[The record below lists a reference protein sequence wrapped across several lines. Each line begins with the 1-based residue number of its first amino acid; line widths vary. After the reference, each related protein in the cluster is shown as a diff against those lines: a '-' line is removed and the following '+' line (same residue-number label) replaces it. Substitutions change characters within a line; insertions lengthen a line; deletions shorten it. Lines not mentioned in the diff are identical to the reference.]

1 MKIEIIT
8 PDKKVFEG
16 DIKSV
21 RVPGKKG
28 SFQVLK
34 DHAPIISTLE
44 DGTVII
50 VDQENKEVR
59 YEIFKI
65 ICSDYPAGNNV
76 LLLQHS
82 TYYWEISTSS
92 DIIIGSKCI
101 EFSGIQ

>member
-8 PDKKVFEG
+8 PEKKVFEG

-44 DGTVII
+44 KGPVIM
-50 VDQENKEVR
+50 VDQDGKEIVF
-59 YEIFKI
+59 EINSGVIEVKTNKI
-65 ICSDYPAGNNV
+65 I
-76 LLLQHS
+76 LLADS
-82 TYYWEISTSS
+82 M
-92 DIIIGSKCI
+92 K
-101 EFSGIQ
+101 

>member
-8 PDKKVFEG
+8 PGKKIFEG

-44 DGTVII
+44 SGQVIM
-50 VDQENKEVR
+50 VDQEGKETV
-59 YEIFKI
+59 YEINGGVIEVKANNI
-65 ICSDYPAGNNV
+65 I
-76 LLLQHS
+76 LLADS
-82 TYYWEISTSS
+82 VS
-92 DIIIGSKCI
+92 
-101 EFSGIQ
+101 

>member
-16 DIKSV
+16 EIISV

-44 DGTVII
+44 SGTVRM
-50 VDQENKEVR
+50 VGQDNNELV
-59 YEIFKI
+59 YEIDGGVIEVKANKI
-65 ICSDYPAGNNV
+65 I
-76 LLLQHS
+76 LLADS
-82 TYYWEISTSS
+82 V
-92 DIIIGSKCI
+92 K
-101 EFSGIQ
+101 

>member
-8 PDKKVFEG
+8 PDNKIFDG

-44 DGTVII
+44 SGPVIM
-50 VDQENKEVR
+50 VDHEGNQTIFEINGGVIEVKAN
-59 YEIFKI
+59 KI
-65 ICSDYPAGNNV
+65 I
-76 LLLQHS
+76 LLADS
-82 TYYWEISTSS
+82 VR
-92 DIIIGSKCI
+92 
-101 EFSGIQ
+101 